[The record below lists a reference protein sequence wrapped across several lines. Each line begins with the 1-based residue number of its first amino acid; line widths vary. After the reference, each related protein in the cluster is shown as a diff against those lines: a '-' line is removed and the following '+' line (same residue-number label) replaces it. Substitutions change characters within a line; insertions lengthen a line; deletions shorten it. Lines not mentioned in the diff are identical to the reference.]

1 MTNDFENFS
10 FHIYRD
16 TFLGLNKQWSCDVWD
31 HSVAPKKIIKP
42 WSYGFSSKK
51 KLVEHIK
58 AVAGEFATIT
68 RHKDFDII
76 N

>member
-1 MTNDFENFS
+1 MTNDIENYR

-16 TFLGLNKQWSCDVWD
+16 TFLGLNKQWTCDVWV
-31 HSVAPKKIIKP
+31 HSTVPHTTIKK
-42 WSYGFSSKK
+42 WSYGFNSKK

-58 AVAGEFATIT
+58 AFAGDTATIV